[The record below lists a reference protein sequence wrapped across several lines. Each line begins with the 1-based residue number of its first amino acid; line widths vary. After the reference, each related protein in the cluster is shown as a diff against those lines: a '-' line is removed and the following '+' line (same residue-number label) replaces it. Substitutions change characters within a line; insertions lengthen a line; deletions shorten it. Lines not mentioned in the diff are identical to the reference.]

1 MYICQWS
8 LQIVF
13 GKQKQALDIMKEW
26 GAEKFRSSRFS
37 KSKSRVCVGH
47 IGESPSL
54 VIDEYEF
61 ENLDDFTMAL
71 GEMGQPQFKQYS
83 EAMAPLIIPGT
94 QKWKVFRVVGS
105 DKIIDMKCNFF
116 IFHSGLCHG
125 SISGRFPAFRFII
138 PVLFFTG

>member
-8 LQIVF
+8 LEIVF

-37 KSKSRVCVGH
+37 KSKSKVYVGH

-61 ENLDDFTMAL
+61 ENLEDFTIAL
-71 GEMGQPQFKQYS
+71 SEMGQPQFKQYS
-83 EAMAPLIIPGT
+83 DAIAPLVVPGT
-94 QKWKVFRVVGS
+94 QKWKVFRVVG
-105 DKIIDMKCNFF
+105 
-116 IFHSGLCHG
+116 
-125 SISGRFPAFRFII
+125 
-138 PVLFFTG
+138 

>member
-8 LQIVF
+8 LEIVF

-37 KSKSRVCVGH
+37 KSKSKVYVGH

-61 ENLDDFTMAL
+61 ENLEDFTIAL
-71 GEMGQPQFKQYS
+71 SEMGQPQFKQYS
-83 EAMAPLIIPGT
+83 DAIAPLIVPGT
-94 QKWKVFRVVGS
+94 QKWKVFRVA
-105 DKIIDMKCNFF
+105 N
-116 IFHSGLCHG
+116 
-125 SISGRFPAFRFII
+125 
-138 PVLFFTG
+138 